1 MTPQLPSSRFAPGL
15 YRGVPDDAY
24 HGDHGALSSTGAR
37 TLLIESPAAFRESL
51 VSRTVSHVYDLGH
64 AAHQMVLRAG
74 PDIVRLDFP
83 DRRTNAY
90 KQADAEVRADGG
102 VPMLAKEYDAARV
115 MADKVLTHERAG
127 RLFDD
132 GRAEQSLWW
141 RDPDT
146 GMMLRARPDFIP
158 DRDGRMIIVD
168 LKTTIDA
175 NPRRFGMHA
184 GKYGYHVQDP
194 WYRRAVVELG
204 LDEAPAFV
212 FVLVEK
218 KPPHLVSVVE
228 LHHDAVRLGDA
239 LGRRAVGKFARC
251 IANDD
256 WPGYD
261 PTIHY
266 IDIPAWTYRQQE
278 ALL

>member
-1 MTPQLPSSRFAPGL
+1 MIPLPPSRFTPGL

-24 HGDHGALSSTGAR
+24 HGDHGSLSSSGAR
-37 TLLIESPAAFRESL
+37 TLLADSPAAFRQAL
-51 VSRTVSHVYDLGH
+51 DTPVVSPVYDLGH
-64 AAHQMVLRAG
+64 AAHQMVLGAG

-90 KQADAEVRADGG
+90 KQAAAEVRDAGG
-102 VPMLAKEYDAARV
+102 VPMLAKPYDDARK
-115 MADKVLTHERAG
+115 MADAVLAHERAG
-127 RLFDD
+127 RLFED
-132 GRAEQSLWW
+132 GHPEQSLWW

-146 GMMLRARPDFIP
+146 GVMLRARPDFVP
-158 DRDGRMIIVD
+158 NREGRMILVD
-168 LKTTIDA
+168 LKTAATA
-175 NPRRFGMHA
+175 NPKRFGKHA
-184 GKYGYHVQDP
+184 ADLGYHVQDA

-204 LDEAPAFV
+204 LDDAPAFL
-212 FVLVEK
+212 FVIVEK
-218 KPPHLVSVVE
+218 TPPHLVSVVE

-239 LGRRAVGKFARC
+239 LGRKAVRRFADC
-251 IANDD
+251 VAADT

-266 IDIPAWTYRQQE
+266 IDLPRWTYTSQE